1 MRVLVVAP
9 EIDGLPRLA
18 SGSELTRLGDVAGVE
33 VHPLTGPLV
42 TQDRIQS
49 RLRQGRFGALL
60 WSGHGAGGRL
70 LLPGGNEI
78 EPRWLAS
85 ELKRAGVTLAVLAVC
100 ESGKRAGGEGFS
112 DVLPPAGVHLIAMSA
127 SISDTSA
134 VDYDVALFH
143 ALASGEPVRAA
154 HTIALEALKGR
165 TDDLVQPQLFMS
177 DAASAGDLAARG
189 EALRQAMAAGHSDE
203 ALAIV
208 QQCKTILG
216 DIEQHIDGLDGRV
229 KAIERR
235 MNPPWQ
241 VRLWQALAG
250 LVIAAAASL
259 FFVYQT
265 RELLFAP
272 GVWFVGATFEATLLA
287 LAVLCWRMAI
297 VTLERRT

>member
-42 TQDRIQS
+42 TQERIQG

-100 ESGKRAGGEGFS
+100 ESGQRADVEGFS
-112 DVLPPAGVHLIAMSA
+112 DVLPPAGVHLVAMAA

-134 VDYDVALFH
+134 VDYNVALFH

-154 HTIALEALKGR
+154 HTIALEALKGHASDR
-165 TDDLVQPQLFMS
+165 VQPQLFMS

-235 MNPPWQ
+235 LNPPWQ
-241 VRLWQALAG
+241 VRLWQAMAG
-250 LVIAAAASL
+250 LVVAAAASL

-272 GVWFVGATFEATLLA
+272 GTWFVGATFEATLLA
-287 LAVLCWRMAI
+287 LAVLCRRMAT
-297 VTLERRT
+297 VTLERQA